1 MGVNEQLGNLMQIV
15 PQAKKAPKKEEEDKD
30 KNFMSTYTALWGQD
44 FDQDKNEEEESTD

>member
-44 FDQDKNEEEESTD
+44 FD